1 MDQPPQITLEAEG
14 MLLQMVSQG
23 MDAHVLHG
31 MDLMYDFLRSS
42 LPDPPVY
49 ADAYLS
55 ADFSSAGDGAGAEED
70 RISALPDEIIRNVV
84 SRLPAKN
91 AALALRALPGA
102 PPAIFSL
109 ASVRCL
115 HLGLWRFPNTADLPR
130 GALRELTLGCVVM
143 EDRDLDFVLA
153 RSPVLETLVLYSS
166 QKQVNLRIV
175 SSSLRCVQLC
185 TCIVEDVAVVEAP
198 HLERLFLWETIR
210 CVPGDRVRTRIK
222 FGHGSNLRSV
232 GFLVPGV
239 HVLEVG
245 DTVIKASPNTIVPS
259 VKILALKVHFGVRN
273 GAKMLPSFLRC
284 FPSVETLHI
293 ESEKADQPTGTLSHK
308 FWQEACRTECVQSHI
323 REIVFHEGNKV
334 SLPSLSSSWRMQRR
348 CSRWQLCLPM
358 TVSLQ
363 GLWRP
368 PN

>member
-1 MDQPPQITLEAEG
+1 MYSTAWISCTTSSAPASPTRPSTPTPTSPPTSRPPATGPAPRRTASARSRTRLSATSSRASPPRTPRWRSAPLVLVHTLLVPGAGHDGSLPRDAESSAVITAVSRVLEVHPG
-14 MLLQMVSQG
+14 PFRCCVDLTIG
-23 MDAHVLHG
+23 YMDAHL
-31 MDLMYDFLRSS
+31 DLQT
-42 LPDPPVY
+42 PPRR
-49 ADAYLS
+49 
-55 ADFSSAGDGAGAEED
+55 G
-70 RISALPDEIIRNVV
+70 P
-84 SRLPAKN
+84 PPPPPPPPPQQ
-91 AALALRALPGA
+91 LPGA

-245 DTVIKASPNTIVPS
+245 DTVIKVPCS
-259 VKILALKVHFGVRN
+259 
-273 GAKMLPSFLRC
+273 C
-284 FPSVETLHI
+284 
-293 ESEKADQPTGTLSHK
+293 
-308 FWQEACRTECVQSHI
+308 
-323 REIVFHEGNKV
+323 
-334 SLPSLSSSWRMQRR
+334 SSSIYL
-348 CSRWQLCLPM
+348 SN
-358 TVSLQ
+358 S
-363 GLWRP
+363 
-368 PN
+368 

>member
-1 MDQPPQITLEAEG
+1 
-14 MLLQMVSQG
+14 
-23 MDAHVLHG
+23 
-31 MDLMYDFLRSS
+31 
-42 LPDPPVY
+42 
-49 ADAYLS
+49 
-55 ADFSSAGDGAGAEED
+55 
-70 RISALPDEIIRNVV
+70 
-84 SRLPAKN
+84 
-91 AALALRALPGA
+91 
-102 PPAIFSL
+102 
-109 ASVRCL
+109 
-115 HLGLWRFPNTADLPR
+115 
-130 GALRELTLGCVVM
+130 M

>member
-91 AALALRALPGA
+91 AALALRAARAPGPLPLLRRPHHRLHGRAPRPLKSPGLPGA

-245 DTVIKASPNTIVPS
+245 DTVIKVPCS
-259 VKILALKVHFGVRN
+259 
-273 GAKMLPSFLRC
+273 C
-284 FPSVETLHI
+284 
-293 ESEKADQPTGTLSHK
+293 
-308 FWQEACRTECVQSHI
+308 
-323 REIVFHEGNKV
+323 
-334 SLPSLSSSWRMQRR
+334 SSSIYL
-348 CSRWQLCLPM
+348 SN
-358 TVSLQ
+358 S
-363 GLWRP
+363 
-368 PN
+368 